1 MDYAGGKESEW
12 LELKAS
18 VQLSEEY
25 QKRGDSPKDLYWN
38 IAKAII
44 AISNTI
50 VGAVI
55 IGIDDHC
62 NPISLKGNAHGSSFE
77 EEYYRKQVYDKVWGS
92 DEKGK
97 NGQKKSE

>member
-1 MDYAGGKESEW
+1 M
-12 LELKAS
+12 
-18 VQLSEEY
+18 
-25 QKRGDSPKDLYWN
+25 
-38 IAKAII
+38 
-44 AISNTI
+44 
-50 VGAVI
+50 I